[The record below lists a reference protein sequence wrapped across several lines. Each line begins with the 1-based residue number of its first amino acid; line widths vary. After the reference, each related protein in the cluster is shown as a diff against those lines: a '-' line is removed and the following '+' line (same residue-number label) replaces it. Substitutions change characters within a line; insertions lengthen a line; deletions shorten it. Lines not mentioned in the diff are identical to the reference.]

1 MDKIDGS
8 LFDEAELG
16 PAIKRTDQAAP
27 IPTSLLRL
35 RKAERSQVEFFE
47 MSLDE
52 LIEPDHL
59 VRSIWSSVCQVDLTP
74 WTNEI
79 LVATGTVGRNHTDPK
94 ILLSLWIFATTQSV
108 SSARQINRNCIDHL
122 AYRWLCGGVSVNY
135 HMIADFRS
143 HGLKNLDQLMTHIV
157 ASLMNEGLV
166 TLERVSQDGMR
177 VRANAGSSSFRRAPT
192 LKQCLEQAEKH
203 IKELSEQ
210 TDAITDETQKKDS
223 QIRAAEARAA
233 RIAAAL
239 AECEVIEKER
249 VEQTNKKNG
258 KRIRREV
265 RASTTDVDA
274 RVMKFPNGGYQP
286 GANVQF
292 STDNASGVIVGVVV
306 TNSGSDSNQLPP
318 MLDQLKDRY
327 GKVPDE
333 ALVDGGYATTSTVE
347 SAHALG
353 VIVYAPL
360 KDEEKQIAAGKD
372 PYAKKRGDTEAV
384 EQWRIRMGKEES
396 KKIYQER
403 SSVAEWV
410 NAGARNRGCYQMPVR
425 GKDKWQCVALLQ
437 AITHNMLQAMKLR
450 GKVCAAV

>member
-1 MDKIDGS
+1 MDQLSGS
-8 LFDEAELG
+8 LFDVAELG
-16 PAIKRTDQAAP
+16 PANKRTDVAEP
-27 IPTSLLRL
+27 IPTSQLRL

-59 VRSIWSSVCQVDLTP
+59 VRSIWSSVCQMDLTP
-74 WTNEI
+74 WTSEI

-210 TDAITDETQKKDS
+210 SDAITDETQKKDS
-223 QIRAAEARAA
+223 EIRAAKARAA

-249 VEQTNKKNG
+249 VDQTNKKNA
-258 KRIRREV
+258 KRVRRAV

-292 STDNASGVIVGVVV
+292 STDNASGVIVGVAV

-327 GKVPDE
+327 GKFPDE
-333 ALVDGGYATTSTVE
+333 ALVDGGFATTSTVE
-347 SAHALG
+347 SAHAAG

-403 SSVAEWV
+403 GSVAEWV

-450 GKVCAAV
+450 GKICAAA